1 MRMDPMEILRTI
13 LEADE
18 KARNELDE
26 LSQKAVNADEEA
38 ARMLSEE
45 REKAMTTAR
54 TEAETERAG
63 AEAEAERALR
73 ELDEKCKNDL
83 AALKASWE
91 ARKESCVERIFRLAV
106 GFNDE

>member
-1 MRMDPMEILRTI
+1 MDPMEILRTI

-18 KARNELDE
+18 KARDELDE

-38 ARMLSEE
+38 ARMLSEA
-45 REKAMTTAR
+45 REKAMTAAR
-54 TEAETERAG
+54 TEAQAERAG
-63 AEAEAERALR
+63 AEAEAEKALR

-83 AALKASWE
+83 AALKTSWE
-91 ARKESCVERIFRLAV
+91 ARKDSCVERIFRLAV